1 MKSRIVNLTDA
12 GPGVGIINC
21 EVQYQMAQENILL
34 NVDYYIRHYLAPVD
48 SS

>member
-21 EVQYQMAQENILL
+21 EVQYQMTQENIIECGLL
-34 NVDYYIRHYLAPVD
+34 YQTLSGSN
-48 SS
+48 

>member
-12 GPGVGIINC
+12 VPGVDIINY

-34 NVDYYIRHYLAPVD
+34 NADYYIRHYLAPGD